1 MKVLILSCNTG
12 QGHNAAGRAIHE
24 RLLERGVQSEFADTL
39 LFASERVSRRVCKT
53 YVDTTTH
60 VPRVFGCAYHIADFI
75 SSPNRKSPV
84 YWANRAYRYRLLDH
98 LKTNRVDVVVTPHLF
113 PAQTL
118 TCLRHEGL
126 LTQKFI
132 GVATD
137 YTCIPFW
144 EETRMDSF
152 VIPHPD
158 LMGEFVRKG
167 IPRELLKPLG
177 IPVKKPFLLPRDRLG
192 ARKKL
197 GWDAD
202 TPTALIMSGSM
213 GYGNVEKLIRMLRA
227 KSGASLRIVV
237 MGGNNEKMKKR
248 LRTVFSGAPEV
259 VILDF
264 TREVPL
270 YMDAC
275 DLLFTKPG
283 GLTST
288 EAAVKNIP
296 LVHTNPIPGC
306 ETMNA
311 KFFSQRGM
319 SIYETNV
326 GRQVDAALALMNQN
340 DRMQDMMRAQRSGIP
355 ADACDRIC
363 DLIVQSGEEAS
374 LHKG

>member
-12 QGHNAAGRAIHE
+12 QGHNEAGRAIHQ

-39 LFASERVSRRVCKT
+39 LFASEKVSRSVSKT
-53 YVDTTTH
+53 YINTTTH
-60 VPRVFGCAYHIADFI
+60 APRVFGCAYHLADWI
-75 SSPNRKSPV
+75 SGPNRKSPV

-98 LKTNRVDVVVTPHLF
+98 LKTNRIDVVVTPHLF

-118 TCLRHEGL
+118 TCLRYEGL

-158 LMGEFVRKG
+158 LMEEFIRKG
-167 IPRELLKPLG
+167 IPKEILKPLG
-177 IPVKKPFLLPRDRLG
+177 IPVKTPFLKRMEQKQARARLG
-192 ARKKL
+192 L
-197 GWDAD
+197 
-202 TPTALIMSGSM
+202 PPNQPIALIMSGSM
-213 GYGNVEKLIRMLRA
+213 GYGNLEKLIKALRS
-227 KSGASLRIVV
+227 KGGGRLGIVV
-237 MGGNNEKMKKR
+237 MGGNNAKLKKR
-248 LRTVFSGAPEV
+248 LRTVFADAPEV
-259 VILDF
+259 SVLDF
-264 TREVPL
+264 TREIPL

-296 LVHTNPIPGC
+296 LIHTNPIPGC

-311 KFFSQRGM
+311 KFFSERGM
-319 SIYETNV
+319 SIYETSV
-326 GRQVDAALALMNQN
+326 SKQVDAAMELLCSEEKKANML
-340 DRMQDMMRAQRSGIP
+340 RAQQTGIP
-355 ADACDRIC
+355 TDACERIC
-363 DLIVQSGEEAS
+363 DLIMENF
-374 LHKG
+374 